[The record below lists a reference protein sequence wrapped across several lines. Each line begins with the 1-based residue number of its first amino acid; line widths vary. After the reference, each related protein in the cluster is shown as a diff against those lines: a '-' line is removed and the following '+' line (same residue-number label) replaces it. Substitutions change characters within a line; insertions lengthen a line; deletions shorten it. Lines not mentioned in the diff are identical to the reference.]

1 MSTRRD
7 TLMLLAAQ
15 SFYRLS
21 GFVLVM
27 VLARSLPASEIGA
40 FVFAMAFAESFVA
53 IANFGMNAVV
63 SRQVAA
69 DNASAPQ
76 RFAAL
81 LGLRAVS
88 GVVYVAAVMA
98 ASAFT
103 SARWQLMLAA
113 TAIALTEDLYF
124 SFGSLFLALRKAAYN
139 VTVGMIVQTTFV
151 VAFMVV
157 MITRPSLWA
166 LVAVNGFRAAALVIV
181 SVWLTESRLFKLKVA
196 WDSASIRLAIPFVM
210 MAVINALRDQIG
222 AVMLGVLSNYD
233 QVAHYNL
240 VMRVATASLA
250 VPTAICAVLAPLLVA
265 HGLNNE
271 NRRRIRIGVTGTLAS
286 ALALSV
292 MILLLSEP
300 LAQLL
305 YGPLA
310 PQTAPLLRILSVMLP
325 LSFLALFASLVLQA
339 LFREVHVLRT
349 MALATVT
356 SFGVNLFLIPTLG
369 ARGAIIAQI
378 LATGVQLLILGWD
391 LVRLLSADR
400 QPAV

>member
-7 TLMLLAAQ
+7 TVMLLAAQ

-27 VLARSLPASEIGA
+27 VLARSLTAAEIGA

-53 IANFGMNAVV
+53 IANFGMNSVV
-63 SRQVAA
+63 SRQIAA
-69 DNASAPQ
+69 DNASAAE

-88 GVVYVAAVMA
+88 GIVYVAAVMG

-113 TAIALTEDLYF
+113 TAIAFTEDLYF
-124 SFGSLFLALRKAAYN
+124 SFGSLFLALRKAVYN

-151 VAFMVV
+151 AAFLVV

-166 LVAVNGFRAAALVIV
+166 LVAVNAFRALALVAV
-181 SVWLTESRLFKLKVA
+181 SVGLTRSRLFKLKVA

-210 MAVINALRDQIG
+210 MAAINALRDQIG

-265 HGLNNE
+265 HGLNHD
-271 NRRRIRIGVTGTLAS
+271 NRRRIRIGVTGTLSS

-292 MILLLSEP
+292 LILLLSEP
-300 LAQLL
+300 LSRLL

-310 PQTAPLLRILSVMLP
+310 PETAPLLRILSIMLP
-325 LSFLALFASLVLQA
+325 ASFLALFASLVLQA

-349 MALATVT
+349 MALATLT
-356 SFGVNLFLIPTLG
+356 SFGVNLFLIPSLG

-391 LVRLLSADR
+391 LMRLLSADR

>member
-1 MSTRRD
+1 
-7 TLMLLAAQ
+7 
-15 SFYRLS
+15 
-21 GFVLVM
+21 
-27 VLARSLPASEIGA
+27 
-40 FVFAMAFAESFVA
+40 
-53 IANFGMNAVV
+53 
-63 SRQVAA
+63 
-69 DNASAPQ
+69 
-76 RFAAL
+76 
-81 LGLRAVS
+81 
-88 GVVYVAAVMA
+88 
-98 ASAFT
+98 
-103 SARWQLMLAA
+103 
-113 TAIALTEDLYF
+113 
-124 SFGSLFLALRKAAYN
+124 
-139 VTVGMIVQTTFV
+139 
-151 VAFMVV
+151 
-157 MITRPSLWA
+157 
-166 LVAVNGFRAAALVIV
+166 
-181 SVWLTESRLFKLKVA
+181 
-196 WDSASIRLAIPFVM
+196 M

-240 VMRVATASLA
+240 AMRVATASLA